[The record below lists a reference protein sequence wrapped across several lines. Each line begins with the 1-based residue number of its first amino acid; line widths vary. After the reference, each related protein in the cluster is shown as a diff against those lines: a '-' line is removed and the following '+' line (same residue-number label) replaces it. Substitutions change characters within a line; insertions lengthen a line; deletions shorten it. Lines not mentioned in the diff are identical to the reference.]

1 MYKIIEE
8 RITDFSVYYLY
19 KNKKVILMTNR
30 YDLALRELNQKIDK
44 GQFNR

>member
-44 GQFNR
+44 GVIKR